1 MDPYSLAFI
10 ALAAQSIPSNFNE
23 VVTCPPDRGL
33 ELRAICWPA
42 RGWELRVHT
51 VAFVRVIVLMLQ
63 LNVFRVYVDGAA
75 FSRGSRVIVA
85 FRLREFEPEV
95 VMDLDQIASTGS
107 LRLDRRGMHLRGREV
122 PVIFRRLR
130 GCLPSP

>member
-1 MDPYSLAFI
+1 MAFI

-51 VAFVRVIVLMLQ
+51 VAFVRVLVLMLQ

-95 VMDLDQIASTGS
+95 VMDIDQIASTGS
-107 LRLDRRGMHLRGREV
+107 LHLDRRGMHLRGREV
-122 PVIFRRLR
+122 PVFFRKLR
-130 GCLPSP
+130 GCLTSP